1 MKTRKIPHKT
11 RSNPPQL
18 QTSSVRPAD
27 TLNVQPPGHVSLSFL
42 HSLVDSISLPIMVI
56 GADRQIKF
64 INSAA
69 EIIFGYRAKHYPIG
83 TDCYTFMFD
92 YNLSSS
98 CIEFGKTCPLV
109 ECSET
114 MGTLRTE
121 YCLEAED
128 DVPQYYEIISSPI
141 FNEEGKFLGV
151 VQVFYDITDWKL
163 FEKWLQAAQEGSDH
177 LLRER
182 TAKLLES
189 NKSLRREVQERQQ
202 TEMALLRAT
211 KRSELLYRV
220 IPSAIFTV
228 DLERRVTSWND
239 KAEALTGY
247 SREEMVGQ
255 PCSKFT
261 LYPCT
266 AGCRVYSD
274 NTVKPIV
281 GCERIIRTKDGQRRI
296 VSVNAELLHD
306 DDGNVVGAV
315 ESFEDVTNIKMS
327 EAQLSSERDKLK
339 SMLSAMGH
347 AMHIITLD
355 FDIEYQ
361 NDIAVKAFG
370 NIVGNKCYWFYKE
383 LRKPCEKCLMHE
395 AIQSNS
401 IRHAELVLSNKRFY
415 DISYAPFKDVD
426 GQVKVLSLLRDITE
440 EKKMQA
446 EAMRAVQLASV
457 GELAA
462 GVAHEINNPIN
473 GIINYAQIIQD
484 EATDNE
490 ILVKFS
496 EKIIREGERVAS
508 IVSNLLSFARQQDED
523 SEKIYMDQVIYD
535 AIDLIRHQLSKNCIL
550 LEVNLQDDLPPV
562 FGHHQQLQQ
571 VFLNLFSN
579 ARFALNQRFA
589 GKDPQKKII
598 ITGTVIERENNR
610 FIRIIFQDLGTG
622 IPQEI
627 VQKIF
632 EPFFSTKMTGEGT
645 GLGLSI
651 SREIISK
658 HEGCL
663 HVESEPGKY
672 TSMIVDIP
680 VYDGD
685 RPKYLRFGKVPVQFP
700 RKKVRKS

>member
-1 MKTRKIPHKT
+1 MKTKKISHQT
-11 RSNPPQL
+11 RSNPPPPPPKE
-18 QTSSVRPAD
+18 SSARSVDPHSPEHI
-27 TLNVQPPGHVSLSFL
+27 TLPFL
-42 HSLVDSISLPIMVI
+42 HSLVNSISLPVMVI
-56 GADRQIKF
+56 GADRQVKF

-69 EIIFGYRAKHYPIG
+69 EIIFGYRAKRYPVG
-83 TDCYTFMFD
+83 TDCFTFMYD
-92 YNLSSS
+92 YNLASS
-98 CIEFGKTCPLV
+98 CVEFGRTCPLI
-109 ECSET
+109 ECRET

-121 YCLEAED
+121 YCLETED

-141 FNEEGKFLGV
+141 INEGGEFFGV
-151 VQVFYDITDWKL
+151 VQVLYDITDWKL

-211 KRSELLYRV
+211 KRSELLYRI
-220 IPSAIFTV
+220 IPSALFTV

-239 KAEALTGY
+239 KAATLTGY
-247 SREEMVGQ
+247 SREDMVGQ
-255 PCSKFT
+255 PCSKFA

-296 VSVNAELLHD
+296 VSVNAEFLHD

-361 NDIAVKAFG
+361 NDIAVQAFG
-370 NIVGNKCYWFYKE
+370 DIVGKKCYQFYKD
-383 LRKPCEKCLMHE
+383 LRQPCEKCLMHE

-401 IRHAELVLSNKRFY
+401 IRHTELVLSNKKFY
-415 DISYAPFKDVD
+415 DISYAPFKDID
-426 GQVKVLSLLRDITE
+426 GQVKVLSLLRDVTE
-440 EKKMQA
+440 EKMVQA

-484 EATDNE
+484 EASENE
-490 ILVKFS
+490 ILAEFS
-496 EKIIREGERVAS
+496 EKIIREGERVAT

-523 SEKIYMDQVIYD
+523 SEKIYMDQVVYD
-535 AIDLIRHQLSKNCIL
+535 AVDLIRYQLSKNCIL
-550 LEVNLQDDLPPV
+550 LELNISDEMPPV

-579 ARFALNQRFA
+579 ARFALNQKYA

-598 ITGTVIERENNR
+598 ITGKVIDREQKQ
-610 FIRIIFQDLGTG
+610 FIRVIFQDMGTG
-622 IPQEI
+622 IPKEI

-651 SREIISK
+651 SRQIITK
-658 HEGCL
+658 HGGFLE
-663 HVESEPGKY
+663 VESEPGKY
-672 TSMIVDIP
+672 TKMIVDIP
-680 VYDGD
+680 VYDN
-685 RPKYLRFGKVPVQFP
+685 RPRFLRFGKVSV
-700 RKKVRKS
+700 